1 MLHGGAGSAIEPP
14 SNPICCQPT
23 VHHLNKTLGL
33 RLREGNM
40 RQKLTR
46 TIAIAALLGA
56 LAGCA
61 APVGSPTPAASTATF
76 FPREQRESMGNWITS
91 AALAN
96 NLIGSPAARTYD
108 VYLPPSYPAGDR
120 RYPVV
125 YILQGFGGGVNFARV
140 TQQVDEL
147 VARGEAQEMILVFF
161 DGVNRFGGSFYLS
174 SPTIGDYETFIA
186 EELVS
191 LVDST
196 FRTLPTRDSRGITGC
211 SMGGY
216 GSLHLA
222 LKRPDVFGVT
232 VPMSGPYDWEHLD
245 LWEAAQAGFTH
256 ELRDF
261 NDYYVLG
268 GETKVAIALAA
279 AAAPNPDNPPFYLD
293 MPFELAD
300 GQPQIVPEVFQR
312 IIALDPVNDL
322 RRYLDQPVR
331 LRGLMIFQDT
341 DLGEPDVE
349 GAERFTEAARIFDRV
364 LTEEGVD
371 HEYLEVEACHC
382 CADWGPILGFLS
394 DHLAH

>member
-1 MLHGGAGSAIEPP
+1 
-14 SNPICCQPT
+14 
-23 VHHLNKTLGL
+23 
-33 RLREGNM
+33 M
-40 RQKLTR
+40 RQDLSRAISIAVLT
-46 TIAIAALLGA
+46 GV
-56 LAGCA
+56 LARCA

-76 FPREQRESMGNWITS
+76 FPREQRESMGNWISS

-120 RYPVV
+120 HYPVV
-125 YILQGFGGGVNFARV
+125 YLLQGFGGGVNFETV
-140 TQQVDEL
+140 TRQMDEL

-196 FRTLPTRDSRGITGC
+196 YRTLPNRDSRGIAGC

-222 LKRPDVFGVT
+222 LKRPDVFSVAA
-232 VPMSGPYDWEHLD
+232 PMSAPYDWEHWD
-245 LWEAAQAGFTH
+245 VWEFARVGFMH

-261 NDYYVLG
+261 YDFYVLG
-268 GETKVAIALAA
+268 VETKVAIALAA
-279 AAAPNPDNPPFYLD
+279 AAAPNPDSPPFYLD
-293 MPFELAD
+293 MPFELVD

-341 DLGEPDVE
+341 DLGDADVE
-349 GAERFTEAARIFDRV
+349 GAEQFTEAASTFSRT
-364 LTEEGVD
+364 LTEAGVN
-371 HEYLEVEACHC
+371 HEYLEVEGCHC
-382 CADWGPILGFLS
+382 CAHWGPILEFLS
-394 DHLAH
+394 DHLAD